1 MTRKGASNA
10 EPKTGG
16 LGLMWQ
22 FSAVLLAALLSTH
35 LIVMALLQSR
45 SDIIHPISREQVLS
59 TLSAAYALA
68 AYGDDQVASVQAL
81 NAWTMQA
88 GNAVEHSHD
97 ADQVPHLW
105 IAAQPSVAEESMQPI
120 EQELSKAMR
129 QRFGLQGAAAAR
141 MQLERVNGENAKA
154 TLFSTAAWQPLRLC
168 ASIALP
174 NGQWLNANIGVQGR
188 YEWARVLSYIIPA
201 SVLPVLLV
209 AMLFAS
215 RLVRPLRRLIE
226 ATGKVRY
233 GSVTELLPVQGPR
246 EARELTEQ
254 FNAMQQRLDSH
265 RDQRT
270 RMLAAISHDLRT
282 PLTVLR
288 IQVEL
293 IEDEVLREDLIVS
306 LTELQA
312 MVEATLDY
320 ARADARSEP
329 FQTVD
334 VVQMLVRLVQRHAQ
348 LGQLVEVSAPASV
361 LWRCRPLA
369 LQRALANLIEN
380 AFYYAGD
387 ASVSIGIN
395 AEGALNITVQD
406 SGPGIDPAQLE
417 RMLEPFEQMDASRG
431 PERKGLG
438 LGLSIARTCI
448 DMQGGQL
455 ELSNRPEG
463 GLRVQIV
470 LPPHLA
476 E

>member
-1 MTRKGASNA
+1 
-10 EPKTGG
+10 
-16 LGLMWQ
+16 MWQ

-45 SDIIHPISREQVLS
+45 SDVIHPISREQVIS

-68 AYGDDQVASVQAL
+68 AYGNDQAASVDAL

-88 GNAVEHSHD
+88 GSELDHSHEGEH
-97 ADQVPHLW
+97 APHLW
-105 IAAQPSVAEESMQPI
+105 MAAQPSVKVDPMQPL
-120 EQELSKAMR
+120 EQEMAQAMR
-129 QRFGLQGAAAAR
+129 QRFGLQGAGAAR
-141 MQLERVNGENAKA
+141 MQLERVSGENAKSS
-154 TLFSTAAWQPLRLC
+154 LFSTAAWQPLRLR
-168 ASIALP
+168 ASLALP
-174 NGQWLNANIGVQGR
+174 DGQWLNANIGVQGR
-188 YEWARVLSYIIPA
+188 YEWARVLTYIIPA
-201 SVLPVLLV
+201 SVVPVLLV

-233 GSVTELLPVQGPR
+233 GAVTQLLPVQGPR
-246 EARELTEQ
+246 EARELTAQ

-293 IEDEVLREDLIVS
+293 IEDALLREDLIAS
-306 LTELQA
+306 LSELQA

-329 FQTVD
+329 FLTVD
-334 VVQMLVRLVQRHAQ
+334 VVQMLMRLVQRHAQ
-348 LGQLVEVSAPASV
+348 LGQTVQVWAPPRMD
-361 LWRCRPLA
+361 WPCRPLA

-387 ASVSIGIN
+387 AAVHLLVDPQ
-395 AEGALNITVQD
+395 GALRITVQD
-406 SGPGIDPAQLE
+406 SGPGIDGAALE
-417 RMLEPFEQMDASRG
+417 RMLEPFEQMDSSRG
-431 PERKGLG
+431 PDRKGLG

-448 DMQGGQL
+448 EMQGGQL
-455 ELSNRPEG
+455 LLSNRPEG
-463 GLRVQIV
+463 GLRVEIV
-470 LPPHLA
+470 LPANPMQ
-476 E
+476 